1 MYYLLLILAVSV
13 PIQDSRTGRIIGYS
27 RDQPGG
33 RTVYSNKYN
42 QRQFS
47 TQNRNKSL
55 IINGKYK

>member
-1 MYYLLLILAVSV
+1 MFYLLLILAVSV
-13 PIQDSRTGRIIGYS
+13 PIQDRTGRVIGYS
-27 RDQPGG
+27 RQQGN

-55 IINGKYK
+55 LINGKYK